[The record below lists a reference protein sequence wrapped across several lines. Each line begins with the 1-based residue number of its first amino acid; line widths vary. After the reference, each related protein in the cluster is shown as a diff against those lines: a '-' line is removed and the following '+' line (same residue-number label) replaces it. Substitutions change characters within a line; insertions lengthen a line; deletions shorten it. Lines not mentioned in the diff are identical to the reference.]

1 MERTK
6 QDVLDD
12 LQYHETVTHN
22 EVRIREL
29 LEELDEFERDST
41 AYLDEEEG

>member
-1 MERTK
+1 MRTK

-12 LQYHETVTHN
+12 LHYAENVLHD
-22 EVRIREL
+22 EVKIREL

-41 AYLDEEEG
+41 AYLGDRED